1 MQQTIQAI
9 SLQQAIEKAPAIAA
23 TTPAPTIKSP
33 NYKFTSTEEII
44 GHMTQMGYI
53 LTDAKQ
59 SKTNVDLRKNW
70 GTHIVKFQHPE
81 LYVSAEGGLIEAR
94 PEIVMVNSHDGVRPI
109 QFDLSIFRLVCSN
122 GLMIKSHELPGF
134 RERHTKLSFQDVKDL
149 IDSKLDLL
157 PKTIQSI
164 NQWNSREM
172 SQKEQFEFATESLAL
187 RMNSDRKPEQYELL
201 GLLEPKRDSDKGESL
216 WKKFNVVQENLIKG
230 GFELNDRVARAI
242 TNPITDIEMNK
253 KLWSIAESYVK

>member
-70 GTHIVKFQHPE
+70 GTHIIKFQHPE

-109 QFDLSIFRLVCSN
+109 QFEMGIFRLVCAN
-122 GLMIKSHELPGF
+122 GLMVKSADLGGF
-134 RERHTKLSFQDVKDL
+134 RERHTKFTFQEVKDL
-149 IDSKLDLL
+149 IDSKLDML
-157 PKTIQSI
+157 PKTMEAI
-164 NQWNSREM
+164 NRWNMREM
-172 SQKEQFEFATESLAL
+172 SPKERFAFATEALAL
-187 RMNSDRKPEQYELL
+187 RMNTDRKPEQYELL
-201 GLLEPKRDSDKGESL
+201 SILQPKRTQDEGNNL
-216 WKKFNVVQENLIKG
+216 WKVFNVCEENLIKG
-230 GFELNDRVARAI
+230 GFDLNERTARAI
-242 TNPITDIEMNK
+242 TNPITDLTLNQD
-253 KLWSIAESYVK
+253 LWELAEQYAK